1 MDPPTPEEELR
12 LESYAALVEAI
23 AAMDNPT
30 KSDVQRVLEGL
41 HTGNPRIDREM
52 SGYADVLHLL
62 ALSKPHLLSD
72 FQRSGRPA
80 ALDQYAATHGLDLP
94 KGRGL
99 RRAGGSEDA

>member
-1 MDPPTPEEELR
+1 MPQPLPEEEQR

-30 KSDVQRVLEGL
+30 KSDVLRVLEGL
-41 HTGNPRIDREM
+41 RTGNPRIDREM

-80 ALDQYAATHGLDLP
+80 ALDEYAATHGLDLP
-94 KGRGL
+94 KGRDL